1 MQGDPDSG
9 TAGVSRA
16 FAYAIVDV
24 FTSTP
29 LEGNAL
35 AVLPD
40 ATGLDP
46 FDMQRIASEFNLS
59 ETAFVFPSRRPDC
72 AALLRIFT
80 PTTEM
85 RFAGHP
91 TLGSAYVLLERE
103 RVTPRD
109 DRFAFEEL
117 VGPVAVRVERT
128 QPPMLWLTTPDITFG
143 AVFERAL
150 CAKVLGLREDDVL
163 DVPPQLASAGNPCI
177 FVAVRDPACVDRAS
191 LELAGVRQLHDG
203 AESADCVFVFTPTP
217 SGAYSRM
224 FAPERGIVEDP
235 ATGSATGPLAAYMM
249 RHGLAPSHDGA
260 RFVSEQGTK
269 MGRRSFLHVAVAGEG
284 GEGGI
289 EVGGNVV
296 AVAEGTLHF

>member
-1 MQGDPDSG
+1 M
-9 TAGVSRA
+9 SRRY
-16 FAYAIVDV
+16 AYAIVDV
-24 FTSTP
+24 FTSMP

-40 ATGLDP
+40 ATGLDAR
-46 FDMQRIASEFNLS
+46 DMQRIASEFNLS
-59 ETAFVFPSRRPDC
+59 ETTFVFPSQRLDC

-103 RVTPRD
+103 LVTLRD

-117 VGPVAVRVERT
+117 VGPVPVRVERAE
-128 QPPMLWLTTPDITFG
+128 PPMLWLTTPPISFEATFD
-143 AVFERAL
+143 RTL
-150 CAKVLGLREDDVL
+150 CANVLGLREDDLL
-163 DVPPQLASAGNPCI
+163 DVAPQLVSAGNPNI
-177 FVAVRDPACVDRAS
+177 FVAVRDEACVDRAS
-191 LELAGVRQLHDG
+191 LELAGVRRLHDG
-203 AESADCVFVFTPTP
+203 RESADCVFVFTPTA

-224 FAPERGIVEDP
+224 FAPEHGIVEDP

-260 RFVSEQGTK
+260 RFVSEQGTQ
-269 MGRRSFLHVAVAGEG
+269 MGRRSLLHVSVTGDAGRS
-284 GEGGI
+284 GI

-296 AVAEGTLHF
+296 AVGEGTLRF

>member
-1 MQGDPDSG
+1 M
-9 TAGVSRA
+9 SRKYP
-16 FAYAIVDV
+16 YAIVDV

-40 ATGLDP
+40 ATGLDAR
-46 FDMQRIASEFNLS
+46 DMQRIASEFNLS
-59 ETAFVFPSRRPDC
+59 ETTFVFPSQRPDC

-80 PTTEM
+80 PTIEM

-91 TLGSAYVLLERE
+91 TLGSAYVLLERGF
-103 RVTPRD
+103 VTLRD

-117 VGPVAVRVERT
+117 VGPVSVRIERT
-128 QPPMLWLTTPDITFG
+128 EPPMLWLTTPPISFEATFD
-143 AVFERAL
+143 RAL
-150 CAKVLGLREDDVL
+150 CANVLGLREDDLL
-163 DVPPQLASAGNPCI
+163 DIKPQLVSAGNPNI
-177 FVAVRDPACVDRAS
+177 FVAVRDAASVDRAS
-191 LELAGVRQLHDG
+191 LELAGVRQLHG
-203 AESADCVFVFTPTP
+203 GHESADCVFVFTPTP

-249 RHGLAPSHDGA
+249 RHGLAHSHAGA
-260 RFVSEQGTK
+260 RFVSEQGTQ
-269 MGRRSFLHVAVAGEG
+269 MGRRSFLHVAVAGESG
-284 GEGGI
+284 RNAI

-296 AVAEGTLHF
+296 AVGEGTLRF